1 MTHLTIQGRSLTAME
16 WGNRILLLMLTTFF
30 VSGVSHS
37 FLTDTLDPI
46 GFLLRILLVVATASI
61 IIYILIMIFKEYKY
75 TLYTL
80 VIRGEKL
87 KNIIKNRFYILWRK
101 MLSKWLIF
109 STSQRRDIK

>member
-37 FLTDTLDPI
+37 FLADTLDPI

-87 KNIIKNRFYILWRK
+87 KIHYKEQILYSLEKDAIKMAYFFKPLRGEI
-101 MLSKWLIF
+101 
-109 STSQRRDIK
+109 